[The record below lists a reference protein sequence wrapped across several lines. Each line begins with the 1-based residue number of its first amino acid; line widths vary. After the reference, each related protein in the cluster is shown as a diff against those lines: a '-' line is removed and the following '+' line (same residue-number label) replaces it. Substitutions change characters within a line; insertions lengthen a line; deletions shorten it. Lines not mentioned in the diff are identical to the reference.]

1 MGQPKILLEARKKSC
16 CQLLRRLSFIT
27 QGNDMIKWY
36 KNLYV
41 GDNAKKKEHK
51 IRRKI
56 ENKKLV
62 CGVYLITYAS
72 NPENQLE
79 IFPAS
84 QLKQETVYKRCP
96 EIIGIASGYQ
106 EAIDMIVML
115 ADKAYRQEGCGSI
128 RSYLEQQK

>member
-1 MGQPKILLEARKKSC
+1 
-16 CQLLRRLSFIT
+16 
-27 QGNDMIKWY
+27 MIKWY

-56 ENKKLV
+56 DKQKLV
-62 CGVYLITYAS
+62 PGVYLITYAS
-72 NPENQLE
+72 NPKNQLD

-84 QLKQETVYKRCP
+84 QLKQETVYRRCP
-96 EIIGIASGYQ
+96 EIIGIAADYQ
-106 EAIDMIVML
+106 EAVSIVVML
-115 ADKAYRQEGCGSI
+115 ADKAYHQEGCDSI